1 MIIVLSTY
9 PDRKSAD
16 ATASML
22 VEKRLAACVS
32 IMRIEQS
39 VYRWKGKIDEDHEC
53 ILLAKTQDDHVKDAV
68 RKIRELHTYDLPD
81 IIVLPII
88 GGLKEYLTYVVDE
101 TQ

>member
-1 MIIVLSTY
+1 ME
-9 PDRKSAD
+9 D
-16 ATASML
+16 AKKIAHAL
-22 VEKRLAACVS
+22 VHEKLVACVN
-32 IMRIEQS
+32 IIPGVES

-53 ILLAKTQDDHVKDAV
+53 ILLAKTQDDHVKDAI